1 MISAQARFRAWDR
14 KRRYN
19 SNMALPVPRMTLEEY
34 LTADAV
40 AERPLEYHDGEVFPM
55 VDASLSHAMLL
66 TNLSSCL
73 GSRLIGSPCRSAALA
88 RVRVNSAK
96 YVYPDLVVFCG
107 QPTLA
112 SANDPSLTNP
122 KVIFE
127 ILSPATEGYD
137 YNGKFQLYRQLPSF
151 EEYVLIA
158 QDQPRVE
165 VFRRLPDDKWVRS
178 TYEGNE
184 STAVIE
190 TIDVGI
196 PLSELY
202 AQLP

>member
-1 MISAQARFRAWDR
+1 
-14 KRRYN
+14 
-19 SNMALPVPRMTLEEY
+19 MTVEEY
-34 LTADAV
+34 LAADAV

-55 VDASLSHAMLL
+55 VDATPAHAALVANVIL
-66 TNLSSCL
+66 CL
-73 GSRLIGSPCRSAALA
+73 GSRLRGSPCRAFVQL
-88 RVRVNSAK
+88 RVSVNPSQ
-96 YVYPDLVVFCG
+96 YLYPDVVVCCG
-107 QPTLA
+107 QLA
-112 SANDPSLTNP
+112 LKGGNDPSLTNP

-137 YNGKFQLYRQLPSF
+137 YNGKFQLYRQLPAF

-165 VFRRLPDDKWVRS
+165 VFRRLPGDKWVRS

-184 STAVIE
+184 SRAVLETLDIE
-190 TIDVGI
+190 I
-196 PLSELY
+196 PLGELY

>member
-1 MISAQARFRAWDR
+1 MQ
-14 KRRYN
+14 RRYN
-19 SNMALPVPRMTLEEY
+19 SNMALPVPRMTVEEY
-34 LTADAV
+34 LAADAV

-55 VDASLSHAMLL
+55 VDATPAHAALVA
-66 TNLSSCL
+66 NIIVCL
-73 GSRLIGSPCRSAALA
+73 GSRLSGSPCRAFVQL
-88 RVRVNSAK
+88 RVNVSSSK
-96 YVYPDLVVFCG
+96 YLYPDVLVSCG
-107 QPTLA
+107 HLA
-112 SANDPSLTNP
+112 LKGQNDPSLTNP